1 MKPEMVKEY
10 LLSEDGQNLAEYA
23 LLLAFVAVI
32 CMFVFAD
39 SIRNTIINMFGVVQE
54 MANGGNAQGE

>member
-32 CMFVFAD
+32 CTLVFSD
-39 SIRNTIINMFGVVQE
+39 GIRNTIITMLGVVQE